1 MRNSLIIFILCGA
14 LVACSSNQETQTPTA
29 NNPEASQIN
38 VRLGLSYLQQGN
50 YPRAKE
56 KLLLAAQQSA
66 SAQSY
71 GALAYFYE
79 RTQDNKQAATYYQK
93 AIAINPKSGAPHNNY
108 GAYLCRTGDYATA
121 EQQFELA
128 VSDTKYINSAS
139 AYENAGLCELLVPD
153 KAKAEMYLKK
163 AIQQNPKLPKSLY
176 ELAQLSYEQKNYQ
189 QAKLYLDQYLKIKE
203 ADAASLWLAIQ
214 VAQKLNDQT
223 NVQYYGALLK
233 DKFSQSTEY
242 AEYTHMKS

>member
-1 MRNSLIIFILCGA
+1 MSPKRLLAMTGMSNMELLMRKLVYIFSLFLCCGL
-14 LVACSSNQETQTPTA
+14 LVACSSNQEMQTSSA
-29 NNPEASQIN
+29 NNPDASQIN

-56 KLLLAAQQSA
+56 KLLLATQQNG

-79 RTQDNKQAATYYQK
+79 RTQDNNQAATYYQK
-93 AIAINPKSGAPHNNY
+93 AIAINPKSGASHNNY
-108 GAYLCRTGDYATA
+108 GAYLCRTGDYPAA
-121 EQQFELA
+121 EQQFQLA

-153 KAKAEMYLKK
+153 KTKAEMYLKK

-176 ELAQLSYEQKNYQ
+176 ELAQLSEEQGNTE
-189 QAKLYLDQYLKIKE
+189 QAKLYMDQYLKVKPKE
-203 ADAASLWLAIQ
+203 
-214 VAQKLNDQT
+214 
-223 NVQYYGALLK
+223 
-233 DKFSQSTEY
+233 
-242 AEYTHMKS
+242 

>member
-1 MRNSLIIFILCGA
+1 MRNYLIILILCSG
-14 LVACSSNQETQTPTA
+14 LIGCSSNQEPQAPA
-29 NNPEASQIN
+29 INNSEASQIN

-56 KLLLAAQQSA
+56 KLLLATQQNA

-93 AIAINPKSGAPHNNY
+93 AIDLDPKSGAPHNNY
-108 GAYLCRTGDYATA
+108 GAYLCRTGDYAAA
-121 EQQFELA
+121 EQQFKLA

-176 ELAQLSYEQKNYQ
+176 ELAQLSEEQGNTE
-189 QAKLYLDQYLKIKE
+189 QAKLYMDRYLKLKPKE
-203 ADAASLWLAIQ
+203 ER
-214 VAQKLNDQT
+214 K
-223 NVQYYGALLK
+223 
-233 DKFSQSTEY
+233 
-242 AEYTHMKS
+242 